1 MCPTQPIPTSEVLKA
16 DGDSVLGCFA
26 WRVHRLLFE
35 APPLQPADHKG
46 VAGLLVVASVFSA
59 NMALSSVSVP
69 REMGLPRTQAWLP
82 AAGYLDTEL
91 FTPVSGT
98 GLFQPK
104 DL

>member
-1 MCPTQPIPTSEVLKA
+1 METPSWDASPGEQ
-16 DGDSVLGCFA
+16 
-26 WRVHRLLFE
+26 VHRLLFE
-35 APPLQPADHKG
+35 APPLQPVDHKG
-46 VAGLLVVASVFSA
+46 VAGLFVVASVFSA